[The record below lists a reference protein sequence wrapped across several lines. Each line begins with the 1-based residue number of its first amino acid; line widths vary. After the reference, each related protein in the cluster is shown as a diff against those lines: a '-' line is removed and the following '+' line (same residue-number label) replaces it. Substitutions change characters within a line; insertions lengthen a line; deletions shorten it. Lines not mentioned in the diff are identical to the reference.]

1 MHPAQL
7 FELDHQPSVT
17 LGTPS
22 SQDFHLKLES
32 VPLALW
38 LSSLQNTPHA
48 FLVLQHADGRSWDC
62 SASIQYFAISHIYLL
77 FVLFLFL
84 FFFCMAC
91 GILVPQPG
99 IRPMPP
105 ALEAW
110 SPDHWTTREVLS
122 PDLSGHNSCITSLYL
137 QLKSVSRG
145 LESNT

>member
-48 FLVLQHADGRSWDC
+48 FLVLHHADGRSWDC

-77 FVLFLFL
+77 LVLL
-84 FFFCMAC
+84 FFFFFLGDFYLIQQVSLDAQVREGTTKMGA
-91 GILVPQPG
+91 GIGGRWTQAKKAG
-99 IRPMPP
+99 NYQI
-105 ALEAW
+105 LEESW
-110 SPDHWTTREVLS
+110 LRCSP
-122 PDLSGHNSCITSLYL
+122 
-137 QLKSVSRG
+137 
-145 LESNT
+145 

>member
-48 FLVLQHADGRSWDC
+48 FLVLHHADGRSWDC

-77 FVLFLFL
+77 LVLL
-84 FFFCMAC
+84 FFFFFRR
-91 GILVPQPG
+91 L
-99 IRPMPP
+99 
-105 ALEAW
+105 L
-110 SPDHWTTREVLS
+110 
-122 PDLSGHNSCITSLYL
+122 
-137 QLKSVSRG
+137 
-145 LESNT
+145 SNTASVLRCTGKKGTTKMGAGIGGRWTQAKKAGNYQILEESWLRCAP